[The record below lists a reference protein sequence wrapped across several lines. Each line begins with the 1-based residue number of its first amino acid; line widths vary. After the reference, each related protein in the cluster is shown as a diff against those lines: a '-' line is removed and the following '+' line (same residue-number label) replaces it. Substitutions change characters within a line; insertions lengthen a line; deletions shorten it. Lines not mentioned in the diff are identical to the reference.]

1 MQFEKEVTPIDHLYT
16 RFISQ
21 LDSLIPFLGLAH
33 EEIFMTLQENYIGWF
48 SDEQQPTL
56 PDTFNRYSIQVS
68 HAGFLLGYS
77 YAEAF
82 ITDLIWEIFNA
93 RRDLLP
99 QDKALKFSDL
109 LPLED
114 YERVVM
120 KMIDSTVGDMNSLE
134 KKILCLEKLGLQVTQ
149 SEEILKGHIARN
161 ALVHNS
167 GRVNRRQPAKSQWQV
182 GDVIELTAGDV
193 HEFGL
198 ATREYAKVICNKAN
212 SMCYRKQPP
221 NNAVEAD

>member
-1 MQFEKEVTPIDHLYT
+1 MAFKKEATPIDQLYV

-33 EEIFMTLQENYIGWF
+33 QEIFLNLQKNYIDWF
-48 SDEQQPTL
+48 SYEQQSTL
-56 PDTFNRYSIQVS
+56 PDTFNKYSIQVS

-99 QDKALKFSDL
+99 QDKSLKFSDVL
-109 LPLED
+109 SLED
-114 YERVVM
+114 YERVIM
-120 KMIDSTVGDMNSLE
+120 KMIDSTLGDMNSLE
-134 KKILCLEKLGLQVTQ
+134 KKISCLERLGLRVTQ
-149 SEEILKGHIARN
+149 SEKILEGHIARN

-167 GRVNRRQPAKSQWQV
+167 GRVNRPQPATSRWQLD
-182 GDVIELTAGDV
+182 DVIKLAADDV
-193 HEFGL
+193 HDFGL
-198 ATREYAKVICNKAN
+198 ATREYARAICSKAN
-212 SMCYRKQPP
+212 SMCCCKH
-221 NNAVEAD
+221 